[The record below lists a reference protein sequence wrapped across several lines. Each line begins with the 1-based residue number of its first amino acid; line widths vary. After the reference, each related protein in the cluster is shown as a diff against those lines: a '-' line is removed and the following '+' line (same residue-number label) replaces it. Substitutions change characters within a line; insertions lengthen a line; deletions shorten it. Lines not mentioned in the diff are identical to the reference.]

1 PADGYTLLTLATANA
16 INAAVYENLK
26 FNIVRDIAP
35 VASIVSVPNVMVVN
49 PALLVDAIPEF
60 IAYAKANPGKL
71 NMASAGNGT
80 FSHLAGELF
89 KMMTGVNLV
98 HGPYRSSPA
107 ALTDLL
113 GGQVHVNFSPMPSTI
128 EHIRAEKLRPLG
140 VTIARRW
147 EDLPNVPSVG
157 EFVPGY

>member
-1 PADGYTLLTLATANA
+1 
-16 INAAVYENLK
+16 
-26 FNIVRDIAP
+26 
-35 VASIVSVPNVMVVN
+35 SIVTVPNVMVVN
-49 PALLVDAIPEF
+49 PALPADTIPGF

-80 FSHLAGELF
+80 SSHLAGELF
-89 KMMTGVNLV
+89 KMTTGVNLV
-98 HGPYRSSPA
+98 HVPYRSSPA

-113 GGQVHVNFSPMPSTI
+113 RGQVQVNFGPMPSAI

-140 VTIARRW
+140 VPIARRW

-157 EFVPGY
+157 EFVPGYEASTWWAFGAPRNTPAEIVERLNKEIN